1 MVELVKRKVEGK
13 PTEITIDERTI
24 ENKKN
29 KRNVKSLKYAR
40 NLPVQCNICPY
51 RAENDGGNGFCSKY
65 ERDAICVIRKDIS
78 KQVEKFNER
87 NEGKILAMME
97 SAFTDDWENLQFHEA
112 MEQMGGIINPEVTRR
127 RNSIANLG
135 KIISEIKTKRETVEV
150 KQTRISKGKMEEIAQ
165 MISITKESAEDV

>member
-1 MVELVKRKVEGK
+1 MVELVPRKIEGK
-13 PTEITIDERTI
+13 EIETVIDERTVA
-24 ENKKN
+24 NKKN

-51 RAENDGGNGFCSKY
+51 RSTDDGGNGFCEKY
-65 ERDAICVIRKDIS
+65 KRDSACTVRPDIS

-112 MEQMGGIINPEVTRR
+112 MEQMGGVINPEVTKR

-165 MISITKESAEDV
+165 MISVTRESAEDV